1 MQTGKLRPK
10 DEPIFNFIYL
20 FIFKLQTA
28 SWIAARDAPRQT
40 AEAGSP
46 ILVLRCPLVRQAAT
60 ATPEELA
67 PCLACVLKPS
77 FLNH

>member
-1 MQTGKLRPK
+1 MNQYL
-10 DEPIFNFIYL
+10 IFL
-20 FIFKLQTA
+20 FIFLFFKLQA
-28 SWIAARDAPRQT
+28 VSWIAAIDAPRQT

-60 ATPEELA
+60 AAPEELA
-67 PCLACVLKPS
+67 PFLAYVLKPS